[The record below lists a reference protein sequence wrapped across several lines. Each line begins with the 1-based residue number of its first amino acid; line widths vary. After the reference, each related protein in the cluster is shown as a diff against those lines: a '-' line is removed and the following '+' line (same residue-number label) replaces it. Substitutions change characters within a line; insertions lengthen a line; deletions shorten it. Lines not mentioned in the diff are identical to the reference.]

1 MLPVTYD
8 PAIMA
13 LSVVIAIQ
21 GGYVSLT
28 LARRL
33 AEVSASPRPQ
43 MLGNAGRRK
52 ALLAASALALGVGI
66 WAMHFIGMLA
76 VKLPIVVT
84 YDLLWTLISALVCI
98 LVVGL
103 GVFVASFGVLTTL
116 RLGVAGLLM
125 GAGTTIM
132 HYIGMSALR
141 ANCVVSYSPPL
152 VVASFVIA
160 VAASSLALWLAFS
173 PRHRPHVMA
182 GAVTMGLAISGM
194 HYTGM
199 AAATFLPVEDLVAI
213 SAPVLSLHL
222 LAIVVAVTAFVIC
235 GLFLLVMLPDRVGG
249 EEPGVQQDL
258 QAANLHAGDL
268 QPGDLQ
274 AEDLARRSA
283 AYVLAAAPAGTVASA
298 ERDDDPKRPAF
309 DRIPV
314 DRNGSTKLLAP
325 EDIYAIQAD
334 SHYTQ
339 VFDGE
344 QVHFCS
350 LSISELEARLD
361 PRMFLRVHRS
371 HIVNV
376 AYASEIRRVRDQGL
390 IELSSST
397 AHSVPV
403 SRSRL
408 PKLREALGL

>member
-33 AEVSASPRPQ
+33 AEVTASARPQ
-43 MLGNAGRRK
+43 MLDIAGRRK
-52 ALLAASALALGVGI
+52 VLLAASALALGVGI

-84 YDLLWTLISALVCI
+84 YDILWTLVSALVCI

-103 GVFVASFGVLTTL
+103 GVFVASFGPLTPL
-116 RLGVAGLLM
+116 RLGTAGLLM

-141 ANCVVSYSPPL
+141 ANCVVTYSPPL
-152 VVASFVIA
+152 VATSFVIA

-173 PRHRPHVMA
+173 PKRKPHVMA
-182 GAVTMGLAISGM
+182 GAVTMGLAVSGM

-199 AAATFLPVEDLVAI
+199 AAATFLPVEDLMAI

-235 GLFLLVMLPDRVGG
+235 GLFLLVMLPDRISG
-249 EEPGVQQDL
+249 PAAQAPDQQLAQDL
-258 QAANLHAGDL
+258 AG
-268 QPGDLQ
+268 QS
-274 AEDLARRSA
+274 R
-283 AYVLAAAPAGTVASA
+283 AYVLAAEATSGGFGTVQDSA
-298 ERDDDPKRPAF
+298 GQRPAF

-325 EDIYAIQAD
+325 EDIYAVQAD

>member
-33 AEVSASPRPQ
+33 SEVSASAGTPVISD
-43 MLGNAGRRK
+43 AGRRK

-84 YDLLWTLISALVCI
+84 YDLLWTLVSALVCI

-103 GVFVASFGVLTTL
+103 GVFVASFGVLTPL
-116 RLGVAGLLM
+116 RLGTAGLLM

-132 HYIGMSALR
+132 HYVGMSALR
-141 ANCVVSYSPPL
+141 ANCVVTYSPPL
-152 VVASFVIA
+152 VAASFVIA

-173 PRHRPHVMA
+173 PHRKPHVMA
-182 GAVTMGLAISGM
+182 GAVTMGLAVSGM

-235 GLFLLVMLPDRVGG
+235 GLFLLVMLPDHFDKQEAVVPDSAADQNAA
-249 EEPGVQQDL
+249 EEA
-258 QAANLHAGDL
+258 QAYGQ
-268 QPGDLQ
+268 QPGGTESPATDRQ
-274 AEDLARRSA
+274 A
-283 AYVLAAAPAGTVASA
+283 
-298 ERDDDPKRPAF
+298 RPEMPPF
-309 DRIPV
+309 NRIPV
-314 DRNGSTKLLAP
+314 DQNGTTKLLAP
-325 EDIYAIQAD
+325 ENIYAIHAD

-339 VFDGE
+339 VFDGQ

-376 AYASEIRRVRDQGL
+376 VYASEIRRVRDQGM
-390 IELSSST
+390 IKLSSST
-397 AHSVPV
+397 DHSVPV

-408 PKLREALGL
+408 PKLRAALGL